1 MDLVVIINY
10 MCGDKFISFTFTP
23 WQIVLVDEQN
33 TT

>member
-10 MCGDKFISFTFTP
+10 MCGDKFISFTP

-33 TT
+33 T